1 MTSMLKTA
9 NFTHAR
15 ENLKTFCDDVVDNN
29 ATLLITRKNHK
40 NVIIQSLENYN
51 FANQELNNLKKEMAI
66 YKRLRQAE
74 IEAKKSSGTDMDII
88 LNKAMVIIEGKFNV

>member
-1 MTSMLKTA
+1 MLKTA

-15 ENLKTFCDDVVDNN
+15 DNLKIFCDDVVDNN
-29 ATLLITRKNHK
+29 AILLITRKNHK

-74 IEAKKSSGTDMDII
+74 IEAKKSSGTDVDII
-88 LNKAMVIIEGKFNV
+88 LNKAMAIIEGKFNV